1 MMTFCLLGV
10 RGVQEKGLEAVA
22 ESTFKQNK
30 ELFLSL
36 QVDGRAACRWQES
49 VERGFQIYC
58 KAQVNVSHISHQ
70 SHGII

>member
-10 RGVQEKGLEAVA
+10 RAVQEKGLEAVA
-22 ESTFKQNK
+22 EFPFKQNK

-36 QVDGRAACRWQES
+36 QVDGRAAWRWQES

-58 KAQVNVSHISHQ
+58 KAQVNVSHISNQ